1 MPEILS
7 GDFEIQF
14 MRKFFDKMCD
24 KPIYSE
30 KWTICLDSHVF
41 SIFVNNIVVTV

>member
-7 GDFEIQF
+7 GDFKIQF
-14 MRKFFDKMCD
+14 MTKFFDKLCD
-24 KPIYSE
+24 KRIHPE

-41 SIFVNNIVVTV
+41 STFVNNIAVTV